1 MIEAMNAPTLGWKT
15 GFEIEL
21 MMPAGRTRRDLAA
34 RVAARVG
41 GRVERFFHPQS
52 EPSKVPGR
60 PSFENLTLGFRVRDA
75 AGAAIASFVDDLTL
89 QRGLIKAAVPKP
101 GWYRIVSD
109 DGRLLRLAMRHGD
122 AEAGLETALKPLAD
136 LFGTALEPHEGGMLR
151 VVDER
156 RISVAIGAP
165 LPGERER
172 PCEIVTAPLERDHA
186 AALEALIADAR
197 TEGCT
202 VPAESATHVH
212 FDGTTLESAGAMA
225 ALVALLW
232 RHGDALKVMVG
243 FNPNCVR
250 LGKWPEALPQLTA
263 TPAFRAMAWPEARAA
278 MLATGISKYC
288 DYNILNIASDNRAK
302 PTFELRVLPTVLEV
316 RPVLMA
322 AALFEGVLRWCAAPG
337 AVERPMPDTPLA
349 LVEAL
354 ELAPEV
360 RAHWSPRASTM
371 SHGAMR

>member
-1 MIEAMNAPTLGWKT
+1 MTSPVLGWKA

-21 MMPAGRTRRDLAA
+21 MMPAGRSRADLAA
-34 RVAARVG
+34 RVAARAG

-60 PSFENLTLGFRVRDA
+60 PSFENLTPGFRVRDA
-75 AGAAIASFVDDLTL
+75 AGAPVASFVDDLTL
-89 QRGLIKAAVPKP
+89 QRGLVKSAAPKP

-122 AEAGLETALKPLAD
+122 AEADLETALKPLAD
-136 LFGTALEPHEGGMLR
+136 LFGTDLEPHEGGMLR

-172 PCEIVTAPLERDHA
+172 PCEIVTAPIERDHA
-186 AALEALIADAR
+186 DVLEALIADAR
-197 TEGCT
+197 AEGCT

-212 FDGTTLESAGAMA
+212 FDAKALESAGAMA
-225 ALVALLW
+225 ALTGLLW
-232 RHGDALKVMVG
+232 RHGDVLKMMIG

-250 LGKWPEALPQLTA
+250 LGKWPEALPALTA

-278 MLATGISKYC
+278 MLATGITKYC
-288 DYNILNIASDNRAK
+288 DYNVLNIASDNRAK
-302 PTFELRVLPTVLEV
+302 PTFELRVLPTALEV

-322 AALFEGVLRWCAAPG
+322 AALFEAILRWCAAPG
-337 AVERPMPDTPLA
+337 AAEQPVPASPAALVDALA
-349 LVEAL
+349 L
-354 ELAPEV
+354 APDV
-360 RAHWSPRASTM
+360 RAYWSPRAFTM
-371 SHGAMR
+371 SHGTGY